1 MRILLPWLLALV
13 VALPVA
19 AAPTGREI
27 MEKVDARDDGDNA
40 TQTLHMI
47 LIDKNGKERVRELK
61 TFRRDVGEDTQQIIF
76 FRSPA
81 DVKDTGLLTYDYDAA
96 ERDDD
101 QWLYLPALKKTKRIA
116 SGDKSGS
123 FMGSDFTYA
132 DMTTRDLDAYD
143 YSLMK
148 EGEVRGHKVWQI
160 EAVPRL
166 EKEIEE
172 TGYAKSVFFV
182 RQDNY
187 VLVRAV
193 HWVKKGDRLK
203 YMDVK
208 KLVEIEGI
216 WTPTETHMTL
226 KKGKVILHKTVL
238 RIGDVQ
244 YNQELDESLFTVRRL
259 EKGV

>member
-1 MRILLPWLLALV
+1 VRVPLLWFFTLV
-13 VALPVA
+13 IALPAA

-40 TQTLHMI
+40 TQSMHML
-47 LIDKNGKERVRELK
+47 LIDKNGKERVRELS
-61 TFRRDVGEDTQQIIF
+61 TFRRDVAEDTHQIIF

-81 DVKDTGLLTYDYDAA
+81 DVKDTGLLIYDYDSA

-143 YSLMK
+143 YTLMK
-148 EGEVRGHKVWQI
+148 EGEVRGHRVWQI
-160 EAVPRL
+160 EALPRL

-172 TGYAKSVFFV
+172 TGYTKSVFFV

-187 VLVRAV
+187 VVVRAL

-208 KLVEIEGI
+208 KLVEIDGI

-226 KKGKVILHKTVL
+226 KKGKSTLHKTVL

-244 YNQELDESLFTVRRL
+244 YNQELDEALFTVRRL

>member
-1 MRILLPWLLALV
+1 
-13 VALPVA
+13 
-19 AAPTGREI
+19 

-40 TQTLHMI
+40 TQSMHMV
-47 LIDKNGKERVRELK
+47 LIDKNGKERMRELS
-61 TFRRDVGEDTQQIIF
+61 TFRRDVAEDTQQIMF

-81 DVKDTGLLTYDYDAA
+81 DVKDTGLLTYDYDEG

-132 DMTTRDLDAYD
+132 DITSRDLDAYD
-143 YSLMK
+143 YTLMK
-148 EGEVRGHKVWQI
+148 EGAVRGHKVWQV

-166 EKEIEE
+166 EREIEE
-172 TGYAKSVFFV
+172 TGYTKSVFFV

-187 VLVRAV
+187 VVVRAV

-208 KLVEIEGI
+208 ELREIDGI

-226 KKGKVILHKTVL
+226 KKGKLTLHKTVL

-244 YNQELDESLFTVRRL
+244 YNQELEEALFTVRRL